1 MLQRCGPIVHKLIH
15 HQAAGRSIRRT
26 SQQSAMQI
34 LSYIYIH
41 MNKFIQMR
49 YLLPHRCTL
58 FRTCIHICTY
68 VLELKTMKIT
78 LAAQKVAFCVAFCCW
93 RYASKVA
100 TNVAIA
106 SWWQQLRTLVCIYT
120 RISIYI
126 CTYVCFKYLRRQ
138 YRCCD
143 IICDS
148 LLCFSVVLFII
159 IAANTSV
166 YLNRFRWR
174 SMNICICIHTYKFR

>member
-1 MLQRCGPIVHKLIH
+1 
-15 HQAAGRSIRRT
+15 
-26 SQQSAMQI
+26 
-34 LSYIYIH
+34 

-106 SWWQQLRTLVCIYT
+106 S
-120 RISIYI
+120 
-126 CTYVCFKYLRRQ
+126 
-138 YRCCD
+138 
-143 IICDS
+143 
-148 LLCFSVVLFII
+148 
-159 IAANTSV
+159 
-166 YLNRFRWR
+166 
-174 SMNICICIHTYKFR
+174 